1 MANLVVTAD
10 EVDDITGCVG
20 EYADCAALYEGSQRV
35 VDIHLSLWDGKHH
48 VDPLLGYLLWQLA
61 YRRVILQVQATVGTV
76 QLKYIRY

>member
-48 VDPLLGYLLWQLA
+48 VDPLLGYLL
-61 YRRVILQVQATVGTV
+61 
-76 QLKYIRY
+76 